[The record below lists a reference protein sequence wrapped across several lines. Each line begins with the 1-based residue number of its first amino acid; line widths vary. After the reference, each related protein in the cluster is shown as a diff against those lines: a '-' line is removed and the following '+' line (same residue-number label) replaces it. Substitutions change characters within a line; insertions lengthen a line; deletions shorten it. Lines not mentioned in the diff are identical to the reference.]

1 MGLDP
6 RTPGSRPEPKADALT
21 TALPRRPGIPTCDM
35 QIQIKTC
42 SSGLQL
48 SLQDSDPSLG
58 AGGERTEIHME
69 GRWMPTSPLRCSLT
83 GPAACLGLP
92 LWDEH
97 SPCCLVGW
105 AERERENVWEEAVSG
120 SRSQERLSG
129 GTDLPNGPAA
139 TLWHGERYRAW
150 ERKGGRAWLG
160 MRCHMELE
168 GESDSRKGTLM
179 ASVF

>member
-1 MGLDP
+1 MDAH
-6 RTPGSRPEPKADALT
+6 EPSTVLSY
-21 TALPRRPGIPTCDM
+21 R
-35 QIQIKTC
+35 TC
-42 SSGLQL
+42 SLSGSTPLGRTF
-48 SLQDSDPSLG
+48 SLLP
-58 AGGERTEIHME
+58 GGM
-69 GRWMPTSPLRCSLT
+69 G
-83 GPAACLGLP
+83 
-92 LWDEH
+92 
-97 SPCCLVGW
+97 
-105 AERERENVWEEAVSG
+105 RERENVWEEAVSG

-139 TLWHGERYRAW
+139 TLWNGERYRAW